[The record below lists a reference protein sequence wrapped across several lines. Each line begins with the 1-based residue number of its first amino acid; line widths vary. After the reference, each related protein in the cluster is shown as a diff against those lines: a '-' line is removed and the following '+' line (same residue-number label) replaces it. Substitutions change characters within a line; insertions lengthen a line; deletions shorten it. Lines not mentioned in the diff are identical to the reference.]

1 MSQSEV
7 ARIRQQIA
15 DEYQSVQRVFTDF
28 TPTAK
33 HEFLTKRNENIA
45 NHFEE
50 LQKHMPPEAAMQ
62 ILIEESKSN
71 VTTDKQNS

>member
-7 ARIRQQIA
+7 SRIRQQIA
-15 DEYQSVQRVFTDF
+15 AEYQSAQYVFTGF

-71 VTTDKQNS
+71 LTTNKQDS